1 MVRNLVLATMALL
14 ATTSELVYGSPSPRS
29 RAAGQSNKIEL
40 VRRSRAVKGD
50 SWFDSERE
58 TLRSKYNSPNAFKP
72 SKKRSSGTNLL
83 VNQNADSSYYGSLAI
98 GTPPVS
104 YNVIL
109 DTGSADLWIA
119 DSFCRTGCSGVPTF
133 NAGQS
138 TSFINKTTSFS
149 IQYGSGSAR
158 GSLGQDIIQMAGFT
172 VSNQIFGVCD
182 SVSTGLLV
190 NPVSG
195 LLGLAFKTIASSR
208 ATPFWETLV
217 TNGAWDSPLMAFHLT
232 RYLDDPSAQVLE
244 PGGSFTMGALDASL
258 YTGSIDYLNIPAGT
272 QSYWI
277 LPLTA
282 MTVQGNSISSSAI
295 GTSSSAYAAI
305 DTGTTLVGGPP
316 SAIAAIYQQIPG
328 SFAGTGSQANYWY
341 YPCSTTVEVT
351 MTFGGQTWPIS
362 SADFLLQAMGNGQCI
377 GAFFE
382 LTTGGSAPAWIVG
395 DTFLKNVYSVFR
407 YSPASIGFATLSS
420 NATAQNGGNGPV
432 PSATIGSAT
441 AAVSATGSSG
451 SGGIFSGTRASAE
464 IGIGGWLALVIV
476 FYSAIASSQF
486 I

>member
-1 MVRNLVLATMALL
+1 MALL

-72 SKKRSSGTNLL
+72 SKKRSSGTNLFVAIFIDNPPL
-83 VNQNADSSYYGSLAI
+83 FSVTCLDWSTKMPIRVTTDLWLSEHHQLATMSFWI
-98 GTPPVS
+98 RDPREPRYLLFQLQDLIWIIHS
-104 YNVIL
+104 
-109 DTGSADLWIA
+109 DLWIA

-244 PGGSFTMGALDASL
+244 PGGSFTMGTSRRDFSVNLTDFMYLDL
-258 YTGSIDYLNIPAGT
+258 QERWMRPYTPAPSIT
-272 QSYWI
+272 
-277 LPLTA
+277 
-282 MTVQGNSISSSAI
+282 
-295 GTSSSAYAAI
+295 
-305 DTGTTLVGGPP
+305 
-316 SAIAAIYQQIPG
+316 
-328 SFAGTGSQANYWY
+328 
-341 YPCSTTVEVT
+341 
-351 MTFGGQTWPIS
+351 
-362 SADFLLQAMGNGQCI
+362 
-377 GAFFE
+377 
-382 LTTGGSAPAWIVG
+382 
-395 DTFLKNVYSVFR
+395 
-407 YSPASIGFATLSS
+407 
-420 NATAQNGGNGPV
+420 
-432 PSATIGSAT
+432 
-441 AAVSATGSSG
+441 
-451 SGGIFSGTRASAE
+451 
-464 IGIGGWLALVIV
+464 
-476 FYSAIASSQF
+476 
-486 I
+486 